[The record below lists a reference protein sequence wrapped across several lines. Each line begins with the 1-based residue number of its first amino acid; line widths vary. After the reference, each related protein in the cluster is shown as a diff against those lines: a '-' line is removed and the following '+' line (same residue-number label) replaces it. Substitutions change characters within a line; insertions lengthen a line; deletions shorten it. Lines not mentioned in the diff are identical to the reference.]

1 MALKRLFLI
10 LTFVISPALA
20 GGISFHD
27 VNQKIVESGLTKL
40 QLNYIYGEL
49 NKVID
54 MSVSGESSK
63 VITAEI
69 DFVIDYINTS
79 SILKIDQHD
88 RDLIVNEVLTN
99 PFLILD
105 NIDEIRSMIKK
116 QTNQNML

>member
-1 MALKRLFLI
+1 MGLNKLLLI
-10 LTFVISPALA
+10 IILIAPSTVI
-20 GGISFHD
+20 GGVSFHD
-27 VNQKIVESGLTKL
+27 VNKKIVESGLTKL

-88 RDLIVNEVLTN
+88 RNLIVNEVLTN

-116 QTNQNML
+116 TD